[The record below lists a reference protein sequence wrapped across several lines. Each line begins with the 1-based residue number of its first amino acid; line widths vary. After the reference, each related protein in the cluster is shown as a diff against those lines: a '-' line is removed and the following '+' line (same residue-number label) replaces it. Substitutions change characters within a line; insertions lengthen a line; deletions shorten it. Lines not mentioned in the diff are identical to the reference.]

1 MYRIFFAKL
10 CVTSAEL
17 AKIELYLTIERVL
30 LPYLWLSWFHI
41 IEAWGH
47 EFECVVFSKTF
58 LANWSY
64 RYALNFLPEGL
75 LCLWIDTKFCE
86 RRQKWKLFL
95 WDDFVVVFA
104 LKLFF
109 INTTIFKS
117 EHKTILCS
125 FLFSFSLLWNKCIVF
140 LVCTLFTFENL
151 GLGFVFIIT

>member
-1 MYRIFFAKL
+1 M
-10 CVTSAEL
+10 
-17 AKIELYLTIERVL
+17 L
-30 LPYLWLSWFHI
+30 LSDFGLSWFHWI
-41 IEAWGH
+41 KTWRH
-47 EFECVVFSKTF
+47 KFECVVFAKTF
-58 LANWSY
+58 LADRSH

-140 LVCTLFTFENL
+140 LVYTLFTFAKSSSL
-151 GLGFVFIIT
+151 FSGRLSRVGPLLACWCLFLDC